1 MKTKLLL
8 LFCFLSSTILL
19 QAQDIYMTRSGEI
32 TFFSTTPFEDI
43 EAENNTVTCIIKP
56 SEGKVAIKV
65 LMKSFQFEKAAMQ
78 QHFNDDYVES
88 DKFPNAKYD
97 GAIIDAGKI
106 DWSVDGVHKVVTQ
119 GELTIHGV
127 TQSIEKDGTITIKGK
142 DISIETTFNIELS
155 DYDINVPSNYLK
167 KINNSI
173 EIKVNATLQPY
184 VR

>member
-8 LFCFLSSTILL
+8 LICFLAGNILL

-43 EAENNTVTCIIKP
+43 EAENNTVTCILKP
-56 SEGKVAIKV
+56 IEGKVAIKV
-65 LMKSFQFEKAAMQ
+65 LMKSFLFEKAAMQ

-97 GAIIDAGKI
+97 GLIIDVDKI
-106 DWSVDGVHKVVTQ
+106 DWSKDGEHKVVTE

-127 TQSIEKDGTITIKGK
+127 TQSIKRDGTITIKGK
-142 DISIETTFNIELS
+142 DISIQTAFDIELS
-155 DYDINVPSNYLK
+155 DYEINVPSNYLK

-173 EIKVNATLQPY
+173 EIKVKATLQPY